1 MGNVCRSLSTIA
13 NGRGLIIVVGKR
25 ETGSEGTGIADN
37 INIFAQGIVDYIIVF
52 AHCNVDD
59 IGKHFCSSTVLFY
72 FYCLKNCE
80 TLVADPKG
88 KNLKSDRA
96 PKFCQLGSRSYLDIK
111 LQTNKMS
118 LFFHK
123 P

>member
-37 INIFAQGIVDYIIVF
+37 INIFAQGIVDYIIFF

-59 IGKHFCSSTVLFY
+59 IGKYFCSST
-72 FYCLKNCE
+72 
-80 TLVADPKG
+80 
-88 KNLKSDRA
+88 R
-96 PKFCQLGSRSYLDIK
+96 RW
-111 LQTNKMS
+111 
-118 LFFHK
+118 
-123 P
+123 